1 MARKRHPGLDKK
13 IFALDFK
20 GGLNQLVADHSLDA
34 GHLLQ
39 AENAVFDNQGA
50 LSKRAGHDDLSNTV
64 VGGGSQ
70 TSLSEGVQI
79 LKYKNGVIGID
90 DKKAFRRVHDGS
102 WLAGEEIVDCRFDQQ
117 GTANARNM
125 SQSNAQIVTLNNRV
139 FTAWAEHHVR
149 DDGATLTYKIY
160 LTVRDGTTDAILL
173 NRHEVRSVDVD
184 FLATAPSYQI
194 PRVQLTYGGNY
205 VAIAWVESAEIK
217 AATVDSTASV
227 ITGTSAVFQLG
238 TTDLHADYWV
248 FTVAHIN
255 HSGASDRICWVQTT
269 TGSTVVRVEHGILG
283 DGSYTKKSSAL
294 LSLTLAWHSGVGKDH
309 VWNGLALQTVDSDNL
324 IVIGYNVG
332 TNVKVTTLLT
342 GDTSLTATGGLAD
355 ATVMAGHLI
364 NLSVVADPVAADRLR
379 CAATIITRTADK
391 GGGDS
396 YVHSQPHALVMFG
409 IDHSGTPALLG
420 GGTDSVVEVAQYVS
434 LHTDLFVENNQIYG
448 VVAQA
453 YRPSGAGAY
462 GTTDYKWGNS
472 RNILT
477 QFDFTYDEDDDEP
490 AYRLLPMAAGNWG
503 KGAINYA
510 VDYNLCAYNAPTT
523 TALSGTATS
532 ASANYGVTGSDT
544 GSGPT
549 AFDTE
554 VSPGDVIHITHS
566 GPPVR
571 VEKRTVDSVVTA
583 SQLIVTEAFVYSTID
598 ASPVID
604 ATPDTDSSNPA
615 KRQMYSVQRVQSLGG
630 GQYRYGSS
638 QWAGEWITGSSPHN
652 TAETNLN
659 FAPDRYFPSL
669 EARDSLYLGGGFL
682 WEYSGDRFK
691 EHGFFTGTEIIGVFT
706 RKNGNLSAGVYHFIV
721 VLEWTAPN
729 GDVHR
734 SAPSEIS
741 EGTTALAGDSYTLL
755 IHTPQLSYKNP
766 SFGLPNTK
774 VVVYRT
780 TAGQGLFSRDV
791 VTDLD
796 TSAWQMNIS
805 YAGSTDDELMTYE
818 RIYTSGNRYAN
829 ITPPSVVDLALHG
842 DRIMAA
848 TTDRDVWFTK
858 PHLLGIGPEF
868 SDINTI
874 APLDRADEITAIASN
889 MESLVIFTENNGYYV
904 AGSGPNENGTAG
916 AFSEPRLFSS
926 GMGVTSGS
934 PHLAFPD
941 GILVISN
948 GSLYVVGRN
957 LSLTY
962 IGGAVKNLEPLDVKA
977 MLLRDDRKEIEIVLK
992 GAIGKLEILK
1002 FNTLYQQLT
1011 TVYDAQIQ
1019 DYAAGAVLVGNAP
1032 HYFSTMGIELVENT
1046 DFIDDT
1052 DQDTLPVT
1060 MSIKTAWIKLGL
1072 LQQLQ
1077 RAYRLLLYIDVVTPH
1092 TLNVAISY
1100 DYDETVVETKTI
1112 ALTSVGPEFL
1122 RFRLDQQKCRAI
1134 MVRIYDSD
1142 TSGVSREAFKLNGVA
1157 LELGL
1162 RGGTFKVNSDRELTT

>member
-39 AENAVFDNQGA
+39 AENVVFDNHGS

-64 VGGGSQ
+64 VGGGTQ
-70 TSLSEGVQI
+70 TSLSDGVQI

-90 DKKAFRRVHDGS
+90 DKKAFRRVHGGD

-139 FTAWAEHHVR
+139 FTAWSEHNVR
-149 DDGATLTYKIY
+149 DGGALLTTKIY

-184 FLATAPSYQI
+184 FLATAPSYRI
-194 PRVQLTYGGNY
+194 PRVQLTYGGDY
-205 VAIAWVESAEIK
+205 VAVVWAESAEIK
-217 AATVDSTASV
+217 AVTIDSTAAV
-227 ITGTSAVFQLG
+227 IAGTSAMFQLG
-238 TTDLHADYWV
+238 SNALHADNWV
-248 FTVAHIN
+248 FTIAHIN
-255 HSGASDRICWVQTT
+255 HSGASDRICWIQTT
-269 TGSTVVRVEHGILG
+269 AAATVVEVQHAVLG
-283 DGSYTKKSSAL
+283 DGSFTYKSSVL
-294 LSLTLAWHSGVGKDH
+294 LTLTLPWNYGVGTDH

-324 IVIGYNVG
+324 IVIGYTVG
-332 TNVKVTTLLT
+332 TDVKVTTLLT
-342 GDTSLTATGGLAD
+342 GDTSLTTIGGLTN

-364 NLSVVADPVAADRLR
+364 NLSVVADPVTADLLR
-379 CAATIITRTADK
+379 CTATVITTTLTK
-391 GGGDS
+391 GYS
-396 YVHSQPHALVMFG
+396 HVHAQPHALVMFA
-409 IDHSGTPALLG
+409 INHSGTPALLG

-453 YRPSGAGAY
+453 FRPAGTGAY

-472 RNILT
+472 RNILI
-477 QFDFTYDEDDDEP
+477 QFDFTYDDSDDEP

-503 KGAINYA
+503 AGAINYA
-510 VDYNLCAYNAPTT
+510 VDYNLCAYNAPTE
-523 TALSGTATS
+523 TALTGTATS
-532 ASANYGVTGSDT
+532 TATSVVLA
-544 GSGPT
+544 GSGSL
-549 AFDTE
+549 FLSE
-554 VSPGDVIHITHS
+554 VAPGDVIHVNT
-566 GPPVR
+566 
-571 VEKRTVDSVVTA
+571 EKRTVLSVTTNLSLV
-583 SQLIVTEAFVYSTID
+583 VTEAFAISGAD
-598 ASPVID
+598 ATPTID

-615 KRQMYSVQRVQSLGG
+615 KRQMYSVQRVQSLGS

-638 QWAGEWITGSSPHN
+638 QWAGEWVTGSSPHN

-659 FAPDRYFPSL
+659 FAPDRYFPSI
-669 EARDSLYLGGGFL
+669 EARDALYLGGGFL

-691 EHGFFTGTEIIGVFT
+691 EHGFFTGTEIVSVHA
-706 RKNGNLSAGVYHFIV
+706 RKNGNLSAGIYHFIV
-721 VLEWTAPN
+721 ILEWTAPN

-734 SAPSEIS
+734 SAPSEMS
-741 EGTTALAGDSYTLL
+741 EPLNASSGDSYSLL
-755 IHTPQLSYKNP
+755 IHTPQFSYKNP

-780 TAGQGLFSRDV
+780 TAGQSIFSRDV
-791 VTDLD
+791 VSDLD
-796 TSAWQMNIS
+796 TSSWIKNIT
-805 YAGSTDDELMTYE
+805 YPGSTDDELMTYE

-829 ITPPSVVDLALHG
+829 ITPPSVVDLAFHG
-842 DRIMAA
+842 GRVMAA

-858 PHLLGIGPEF
+858 PHRVGIAPEF
-868 SDINTI
+868 SDVNTI
-874 APLDRADEITAIASN
+874 SPLDRADEITAIASN

-926 GMGVTSGS
+926 GIGVTSGS
-934 PHLAFPD
+934 PHLTFPD

-992 GAIGKLEILK
+992 GAGGKLEILK

-1011 TVYDAQIQ
+1011 TVYDGQIEG
-1019 DYAAGAVLVGNAP
+1019 YAAGAVLVGNAP
-1032 HYFSTMGIELVENT
+1032 HYLATNGVELVENT

-1052 DQDTLPVT
+1052 DQDTIPVGI
-1060 MSIKTAWIKLGL
+1060 SVKTAWIKLGL
-1072 LQQLQ
+1072 LRQLQ

-1100 DYDETVVETKTI
+1100 DYDEAVVETKTI

-1134 MVRIYDSD
+1134 MIRIYDSN

-1162 RGGTFKVNSDRELTT
+1162 RGGTFKVDSNRELTT